1 MPKNNN
7 TVLKRNSILAYT
19 REELNETLERRLAI
33 KKFKSNSNHW
43 QQVVD
48 SIHND
53 DHAWSY
59 MEDAIDN
66 AVNTLVDEIQTELS
80 SQ

>member
-19 REELNETLERRLAI
+19 REELNETLYHRLAS
-33 KKFKSNSNHW
+33 KYKASSDQW

-53 DHAWSY
+53 DHAWGY
-59 MEDAIDN
+59 MEDAIDK
-66 AVNTLVDEIQTELS
+66 AVDELVADIKHELS
-80 SQ
+80 CQ